1 MFNSLCHKVTEC
13 WKKHEFLDRIEEG
26 NNNIITK
33 TLRGMASF
41 IVAGNNVARVIK
53 QLPQFQGVANLNKTP
68 PTVPY
73 KIFTLDGR
81 KIIHDP
87 LLLNLTID
95 GSTVTGANRYV
106 MGWRGDNFLMAGMV
120 YAPWITRL
128 HRVTDVE
135 NSVNCRDLR
144 VSQDTS
150 RKTVTMLECGQ
161 SAAKSFEC
169 KSSKYRL
176 AA

>member
-68 PTVPY
+68 PTGPY
-73 KIFTLDGR
+73 KIGTLDGR
-81 KIIHDP
+81 TIIHDP
-87 LLLNLTID
+87 LLLTRTID
-95 GSTVTGANRYV
+95 GSTVTGANRYI

-120 YAPWITRL
+120 YAPYIPLFATPTLVTSDLFAQKGFLSSAGFKVINAGMYTYGTITNL
-128 HRVTDVE
+128 G
-135 NSVNCRDLR
+135 S
-144 VSQDTS
+144 
-150 RKTVTMLECGQ
+150 
-161 SAAKSFEC
+161 
-169 KSSKYRL
+169 
-176 AA
+176 